1 MVACLLIMRFFGSI
15 RSPTKSKISKT
26 RITDCDNS
34 ITGWQRISGDVSHVT
49 WKIRVKINKRT
60 PKHSW
65 IEKEISLKQLLK
77 NCELVIIIIIIIIIA
92 LYFLEFHL
100 LD

>member
-15 RSPTKSKISKT
+15 RSPTQSKNSKT

-60 PKHSW
+60 PKTLVNR
-65 IEKEISLKQLLK
+65 ERSLLETATE
-77 NCELVIIIIIIIIIA
+77 EL
-92 LYFLEFHL
+92 
-100 LD
+100 